1 MKKFQNFLWKLATL
15 DGTAH
20 NISMGVAAGV
30 FVSFSPLVPF
40 HTILGIIF
48 ALILRG
54 SKRAAVICVWLSNPL
69 TLPLFYAAA
78 YYTGI
83 AILGFEHG
91 DIGVIYQ
98 LIDIMGGKMNLSMKF
113 EEAGLLLHS
122 QMDIFYSM
130 LFGGA
135 VLGLPSAIGSYF
147 LARYWVKRL
156 RNEEDI
162 PIE

>member
-1 MKKFQNFLWKLATL
+1 MKKFQKFLWKLATI

-48 ALILRG
+48 AIILRG

-69 TLPLFYAAA
+69 TIPIFYAAA

-83 AILGFEHG
+83 AVLGFEHA
-91 DIGVIYQ
+91 DIGIIYK
-98 LIDIMGGKMNLSMKF
+98 LIDIMGAKMKLSIKL
-113 EEAGLLLHS
+113 EEARLLLHS

-147 LARYWVKRL
+147 LTKYWVKRL